1 MNNVYIQKNTEI
13 NKPQNISKE
22 TNKKHKH
29 VKQVQKRCLKLDS
42 DKVVTVEE
50 LLRDKE
56 RRGADACVSSFNVQ
70 LMFKL
75 CYLCSTN
82 IRMNIYIYI
91 YIHNMYSIYMC
102 TYIYIYIYI
111 HTHCIIAMIDINMYY
126 LLRSGRS

>member
-82 IRMNIYIYI
+82 IHMNIYIYI
-91 YIHNMYSIYMC
+91 YIICIVYTCVH
-102 TYIYIYIYI
+102 IYIYIY
-111 HTHCIIAMIDINMYY
+111 THIV
-126 LLRSGRS
+126 